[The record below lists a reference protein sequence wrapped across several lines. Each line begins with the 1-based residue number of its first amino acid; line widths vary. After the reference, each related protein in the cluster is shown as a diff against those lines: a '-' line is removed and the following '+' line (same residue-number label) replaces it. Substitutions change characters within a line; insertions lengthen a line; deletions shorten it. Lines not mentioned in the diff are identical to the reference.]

1 MNKIFKTKY
10 DITTGQCKAVSE
22 LASNRQIASSS
33 ESKPKC
39 GGFWGNFLRAFKV
52 LPLALLLAGFFSNF
66 AYAADVWLEN
76 KKDLSQNGQLNEGT
90 GVWFDGSNMEN
101 PSKTE
106 STILSSGEN
115 STGEFAQKAGFKN
128 KSFNRT
134 VVIGSRAVGGGDATT
149 VIGYR
154 AIAGANLSERHK
166 LSSQGTSI
174 GYRTFARGEG
184 ATAMGND
191 STAWGDN
198 AIAIGSDNAKAT
210 STSQI
215 DSRAERPLSR
225 DVWNL
230 VHSKRS
236 DFLYTD
242 EYATTY
248 QKLDTYDK
256 YLGVKDDSEAYKLKR
271 SHTWARG
278 HNSIAI
284 GARSIAYGDNST
296 AMGTL
301 ATAIGNYSTSL
312 GAFSMAFGDRSIAI
326 GNESYVYA
334 GGSVGVGNEVQ
345 AISDGAMVYGL
356 ESYAGGDGSIAIG
369 KRALANVEMGDMF
382 KNAVENGK
390 NLYEAE
396 STFSKL
402 GELDNSVQDYFKPS
416 TEYQQGSGEHKA
428 KRNKNSGKQDAT
440 GGLAIGYYVSALG
453 ENSLALGR
461 QAYAKGDRSMAIGP
475 YAYGAEEKTAALGYR
490 SKAIGK
496 QSMALGSLS
505 RAEGKNSI
513 AIGVNSAVKN
523 ESSSNKRNGVNTIA
537 IGNETEATM
546 DNSVALGYKSTTKY
560 FYNKSDN
567 STATLNGDEAISLP
581 SYAPEG
587 TSYKLQTDNAAGIVS
602 VGWKKS
608 DSELGLRRIVGVAA
622 GALDSDVATVGQL
635 KALYYVKKEGVV
647 TYYTKEPDGKI
658 TKLTKDGS
666 KFYRVNTKDG
676 TPYKELQEVD
686 AKDVFVGPKG
696 ANEETR
702 EEMKDGKKY
711 SLGNMGNLIKFA
723 NILDGEI
730 SATSDQAVTGG
741 QLNDLNGKLGL
752 TLNSK
757 KTGFEKV
764 QFDAVDVA
772 DENVKKGKIE
782 NFKEALTD
790 SIAAINRGYKFID
803 DNSQNSDKDTPFYL
817 GSTIK
822 IVAGNISAQPNS
834 KPQETY
840 LGKNLKTKFEKEPS
854 NNSIAKF
861 TIGLKDDPTFTKVS
875 LEAEQT
881 YNSDPSKNTVKDT
894 KELITKGYLDGAL
907 KNVASSFTVK
917 GDDTS
922 KSLSIDKNHTTLTIK
937 GGNNITTA
945 VDTNQ
950 KALTISL
957 NESLTGI
964 TSISGK
970 NGSGSNRSAVAK
982 IEFDSTASGS
992 NASTPNVKITTGGG
1006 TFIFSENGLN
1016 LGSKKITG
1024 LAEGSDDTDA
1034 VTFKQLKDS
1043 KLHFLSV
1050 KAPTSPE
1057 SKSNYN
1063 NDGAKAEGAIAI
1075 GVNAGATGASAI
1087 AIGDTAKANATQ
1099 AIVIGKS
1106 LTATKEKAILVGDSV
1121 TVDVAKSL
1129 AMGNDIKIES
1139 SDQKYET
1146 VAIGNKITLNASGG
1160 SIVLS
1165 ASDERGVTLDK
1176 AGWSVA
1182 IGNHSSIAGGS
1193 DMVALGNNIEVT
1205 RNGDSATA
1213 NSNLVILGNHAKA
1226 KDASNSVVLG
1236 YQADVK
1242 AQSAVAIGE
1251 SATVSTNA
1259 GDSIALGKN
1268 SSVTEKKNAPSGAEV
1283 FASKSSLKITWAN
1296 AGTSSS
1302 DAKDKTVVSVGSLG
1316 NERVITHVAAGA
1328 VQSGSTDA
1336 INGGQL
1342 YSVIDTF
1349 GKLGITVLGAEVDDT
1364 SKQFKQ
1370 TTFTKLKATDGT
1382 DTNVK
1387 ASETFRNAINANI
1400 AKLNQGFKFGDG
1412 TNQETLYLGST
1423 LKIQEGNI
1431 DTGYKGANLKT
1442 AFENT
1447 NGVATLKIG
1456 LKDSPTFTKVMLDN
1470 ATAPTDDKELTNKKY
1485 VDDQLKNAVDKTVN
1499 KGLKFQGNDAQDVTR
1514 KLGETLKIV
1523 GKGDKA
1529 KDITTTEN
1537 NIKVSKNITSDGLE
1551 IGLSDTLTGIKS
1563 VANGDNAKIAL
1574 DDKTITF
1581 TAGDQAGTK
1590 DVTLSAGKFSNVSEI
1605 NKGNNKGALKLTD
1618 NSATLESAKDK
1629 SKLELTDGT
1638 AKLES
1643 VKEGSNV
1650 ELKANEATLSAGID
1664 KGSIKVATGSGDGA
1678 NKIELSPESGS
1689 TVTLAKDGTNGVKA
1703 TGLSTI
1709 GKDENNALVFKKGTG
1724 NTAEL
1729 KVGGSALTFTKS
1741 DTGDT
1746 VKVSKVADGQITTS
1760 STDAINGKQLHDLAG
1775 KLGVD
1780 VNTEKNGF
1788 AQPEFTAVKYKD
1800 SKDQKQTTFKGA
1812 IDELI
1817 TAVNK
1822 GIVFKGNDQAPSTAT
1837 MQLGGALTIDSSTSK
1852 QDANDTVKDIT
1863 AKVETDTDGAK
1874 LTLTLNKSTAVKED
1888 DERLVTSKAVAV
1900 KLKEYTPTA
1909 KLETDFLKVTG
1920 ENIGTDDIGKKQ
1932 GRKTFGSNVGID
1944 TIKLGETEKSSTELV
1959 QADAVIKYLK
1969 GKGTNSVKIS
1979 DSPKTKAEGDS
1990 SISIG
1995 LEAITKNSYSIAIG
2009 YNTSAT
2015 NRKSLVLGS
2024 DSTVDGEESV
2034 AIGSTNTVSSKYSG
2048 VLGKTNTVSREHSY
2062 VVGAYNDIKGE
2073 HTYVLGS
2080 NITTTKD
2087 ITNAVILGN
2096 KSKAVSD
2103 AVSVGSDTKQRR
2115 IVYVATPT
2123 DKYDAVNKQYV
2134 DELTLSY
2141 KANGQD
2147 DKKQS
2152 INLKTGALDFVK
2164 SENISVSVEDKG
2176 VIKHS
2181 LNSNLQEIT
2190 SIKSGKDESGAKI
2203 SFTTKTETTP
2213 NNEVQNVPKDQ
2224 IELTIGA
2231 KKTDTQGQSTVTDT
2245 KFIFSETGLDLGNKK
2260 ITNLADGEIKDDS
2273 KDAVTGKQLADL
2285 TKQLG
2290 VDVNTSDKTKFT
2302 APIFEYLSNVD
2313 GSFSDNPTSLKGAI
2327 DETRAKLNAGLTF
2340 GADQNAN
2347 GTANTPHYLGSS
2359 INIVRLGTNNATSPA
2374 GAASTPATSLDIKNY
2389 SGKNLITQYTRETNG
2404 NAKIEIGFKDAPTFS
2419 KVTLSQAQTYGDSKV
2434 GNEDVITKSYLE
2446 QALNSFKFN
2455 VEYGTEKVQIGRG
2468 DTLKFENGL
2477 NIQGSLKQ
2485 EGATQPSA
2493 VTSTTAPTTVNTPSG
2508 SENGGAGTTVVSNG
2522 ADSSNSGGSNGGS
2535 SDSTSNMAS
2544 SGGTNG
2550 ASSDSADTAVASSS
2564 PTAGTSSTPTT
2575 TPSDTSTPTA
2585 TPPTT
2590 TAVVTIGTKNDLT
2603 NITSISS
2610 KAKAGSA
2617 DGNDADNGTTGD
2629 VTKLS
2634 LTPENATFQVGTTGS
2649 KVKIDKEGM
2658 ILTPQ
2663 ATDPKDPSA
2672 NAPSITINA
2681 GSVPVAPNS
2690 SAQPADPNLP
2700 AVDNGPSIAF
2710 AAKGGSNGSEKEG
2723 TGTIKYLKDR
2733 TVTNS
2738 KTDYGT
2744 GDNKG
2749 NAATEGAVKELYDSG
2764 LKFAGNE
2771 GEPVHKKL
2779 GETLSIKGE
2788 GAVGETATDNIVVR
2802 AKEGELQIGLT
2813 KNIRNIDT
2821 ISIAGTGDNSGKD
2834 VFIDAEGMTT
2844 TAQLEDGTVL
2854 VNNQTAEG
2862 VSTIAKKEDGSILV
2876 NNQTAEANILSNGK
2890 HTTEVKAG
2898 EVAIKDKSGQEIV
2911 SLKVAEGENGQDG
2924 KGATLAFAKDGE
2936 NGTGVI
2942 MGLKD
2947 LDATAD
2953 GSSAANKNYVDE
2965 KMSDLDSNRPFDF
2978 YIQEGKEYTKV
2989 VKGRDGKFYDPELLQ
3004 GAKYDV
3010 DSKKYIA
3017 QDGQEV
3023 TPESDKVII
3032 RAEPTTAPIGINNV
3046 ASGLGISAIEESEKQ
3061 SLTKTIEEK
3070 KAELEKTDTALQTAK
3085 DQVGEKQKALEE
3097 KTNAL
3102 SQVASE
3108 RPALLMQKAEIE
3120 QQLKGLGA
3128 SDPRRATAQ
3137 AELDKVKEALTQNDQ
3152 KVTEATKTANEASEA
3167 LKQAK
3172 VALADNVLKAY
3183 AAQQALATAEETLR
3197 NKEFGVDKVKDLL
3210 SGNSNIAEDNVA
3222 TIKDVKALAK
3232 AGLSFEGNDGKRL
3245 HKDLSE
3251 TLAIKGEEN
3260 ASGDKFNSD
3269 HTAAGNIK
3277 VEMAQ
3282 DGKGLEVKLSDQL
3295 KNLTSVETKKDDQG
3309 RSTTLL
3315 SRGVM
3320 VQNDTTKEQALF
3332 SENRLA
3338 FFKDGALG
3346 LNLDGKSRA
3355 LKVGEKAIISIN
3367 DKGEALVSDLN
3378 EFSSGMTITNKNY
3391 VDTKNNELRT
3401 QLNNTDRTLRA
3412 GIAGSNAA
3420 AGLASVSMP
3429 GKSMLAIS
3437 AAGYGG
3443 ENAVAIGY
3451 SRMSDNGKIMLQLQ
3465 GNRNSRGKAAGS
3477 VSIGYQ
3483 W

>member
-101 PSKTE
+101 PIKTE

-1075 GVNAGATGASAI
+1075 GVNA
-1087 AIGDTAKANATQ
+1087 
-1099 AIVIGKS
+1099 
-1106 LTATKEKAILVGDSV
+1106 
-1121 TVDVAKSL
+1121 
-1129 AMGNDIKIES
+1129 
-1139 SDQKYET
+1139 
-1146 VAIGNKITLNASGG
+1146 
-1160 SIVLS
+1160 
-1165 ASDERGVTLDK
+1165 
-1176 AGWSVA
+1176 
-1182 IGNHSSIAGGS
+1182 
-1193 DMVALGNNIEVT
+1193 
-1205 RNGDSATA
+1205 
-1213 NSNLVILGNHAKA
+1213 
-1226 KDASNSVVLG
+1226 
-1236 YQADVK
+1236 
-1242 AQSAVAIGE
+1242 
-1251 SATVSTNA
+1251 
-1259 GDSIALGKN
+1259 
-1268 SSVTEKKNAPSGAEV
+1268 
-1283 FASKSSLKITWAN
+1283 
-1296 AGTSSS
+1296 
-1302 DAKDKTVVSVGSLG
+1302 
-1316 NERVITHVAAGA
+1316 
-1328 VQSGSTDA
+1328 
-1336 INGGQL
+1336 
-1342 YSVIDTF
+1342 
-1349 GKLGITVLGAEVDDT
+1349 
-1364 SKQFKQ
+1364 Q
-1370 TTFTKLKATDGT
+1370 T
-1382 DTNVK
+1382 
-1387 ASETFRNAINANI
+1387 
-1400 AKLNQGFKFGDG
+1400 
-1412 TNQETLYLGST
+1412 
-1423 LKIQEGNI
+1423 
-1431 DTGYKGANLKT
+1431 
-1442 AFENT
+1442 
-1447 NGVATLKIG
+1447 
-1456 LKDSPTFTKVMLDN
+1456 
-1470 ATAPTDDKELTNKKY
+1470 
-1485 VDDQLKNAVDKTVN
+1485 
-1499 KGLKFQGNDAQDVTR
+1499 
-1514 KLGETLKIV
+1514 
-1523 GKGDKA
+1523 
-1529 KDITTTEN
+1529 
-1537 NIKVSKNITSDGLE
+1537 
-1551 IGLSDTLTGIKS
+1551 
-1563 VANGDNAKIAL
+1563 
-1574 DDKTITF
+1574 
-1581 TAGDQAGTK
+1581 
-1590 DVTLSAGKFSNVSEI
+1590 
-1605 NKGNNKGALKLTD
+1605 
-1618 NSATLESAKDK
+1618 
-1629 SKLELTDGT
+1629 
-1638 AKLES
+1638 
-1643 VKEGSNV
+1643 
-1650 ELKANEATLSAGID
+1650 
-1664 KGSIKVATGSGDGA
+1664 
-1678 NKIELSPESGS
+1678 
-1689 TVTLAKDGTNGVKA
+1689 
-1703 TGLSTI
+1703 
-1709 GKDENNALVFKKGTG
+1709 
-1724 NTAEL
+1724 
-1729 KVGGSALTFTKS
+1729 
-1741 DTGDT
+1741 
-1746 VKVSKVADGQITTS
+1746 
-1760 STDAINGKQLHDLAG
+1760 
-1775 KLGVD
+1775 
-1780 VNTEKNGF
+1780 
-1788 AQPEFTAVKYKD
+1788 
-1800 SKDQKQTTFKGA
+1800 
-1812 IDELI
+1812 
-1817 TAVNK
+1817 
-1822 GIVFKGNDQAPSTAT
+1822 
-1837 MQLGGALTIDSSTSK
+1837 
-1852 QDANDTVKDIT
+1852 
-1863 AKVETDTDGAK
+1863 
-1874 LTLTLNKSTAVKED
+1874 
-1888 DERLVTSKAVAV
+1888 
-1900 KLKEYTPTA
+1900 
-1909 KLETDFLKVTG
+1909 
-1920 ENIGTDDIGKKQ
+1920 
-1932 GRKTFGSNVGID
+1932 
-1944 TIKLGETEKSSTELV
+1944 
-1959 QADAVIKYLK
+1959 
-1969 GKGTNSVKIS
+1969 
-1979 DSPKTKAEGDS
+1979 
-1990 SISIG
+1990 
-1995 LEAITKNSYSIAIG
+1995 
-2009 YNTSAT
+2009 
-2015 NRKSLVLGS
+2015 
-2024 DSTVDGEESV
+2024 
-2034 AIGSTNTVSSKYSG
+2034 
-2048 VLGKTNTVSREHSY
+2048 
-2062 VVGAYNDIKGE
+2062 
-2073 HTYVLGS
+2073 
-2080 NITTTKD
+2080 
-2087 ITNAVILGN
+2087 
-2096 KSKAVSD
+2096 
-2103 AVSVGSDTKQRR
+2103 
-2115 IVYVATPT
+2115 
-2123 DKYDAVNKQYV
+2123 
-2134 DELTLSY
+2134 
-2141 KANGQD
+2141 
-2147 DKKQS
+2147 
-2152 INLKTGALDFVK
+2152 
-2164 SENISVSVEDKG
+2164 
-2176 VIKHS
+2176 
-2181 LNSNLQEIT
+2181 
-2190 SIKSGKDESGAKI
+2190 
-2203 SFTTKTETTP
+2203 
-2213 NNEVQNVPKDQ
+2213 
-2224 IELTIGA
+2224 
-2231 KKTDTQGQSTVTDT
+2231 
-2245 KFIFSETGLDLGNKK
+2245 
-2260 ITNLADGEIKDDS
+2260 
-2273 KDAVTGKQLADL
+2273 
-2285 TKQLG
+2285 
-2290 VDVNTSDKTKFT
+2290 
-2302 APIFEYLSNVD
+2302 
-2313 GSFSDNPTSLKGAI
+2313 
-2327 DETRAKLNAGLTF
+2327 
-2340 GADQNAN
+2340 
-2347 GTANTPHYLGSS
+2347 
-2359 INIVRLGTNNATSPA
+2359 
-2374 GAASTPATSLDIKNY
+2374 
-2389 SGKNLITQYTRETNG
+2389 
-2404 NAKIEIGFKDAPTFS
+2404 
-2419 KVTLSQAQTYGDSKV
+2419 
-2434 GNEDVITKSYLE
+2434 
-2446 QALNSFKFN
+2446 
-2455 VEYGTEKVQIGRG
+2455 
-2468 DTLKFENGL
+2468 
-2477 NIQGSLKQ
+2477 
-2485 EGATQPSA
+2485 
-2493 VTSTTAPTTVNTPSG
+2493 
-2508 SENGGAGTTVVSNG
+2508 
-2522 ADSSNSGGSNGGS
+2522 
-2535 SDSTSNMAS
+2535 
-2544 SGGTNG
+2544 
-2550 ASSDSADTAVASSS
+2550 
-2564 PTAGTSSTPTT
+2564 
-2575 TPSDTSTPTA
+2575 
-2585 TPPTT
+2585 
-2590 TAVVTIGTKNDLT
+2590 
-2603 NITSISS
+2603 
-2610 KAKAGSA
+2610 
-2617 DGNDADNGTTGD
+2617 
-2629 VTKLS
+2629 
-2634 LTPENATFQVGTTGS
+2634 
-2649 KVKIDKEGM
+2649 
-2658 ILTPQ
+2658 
-2663 ATDPKDPSA
+2663 
-2672 NAPSITINA
+2672 
-2681 GSVPVAPNS
+2681 
-2690 SAQPADPNLP
+2690 
-2700 AVDNGPSIAF
+2700 
-2710 AAKGGSNGSEKEG
+2710 
-2723 TGTIKYLKDR
+2723 
-2733 TVTNS
+2733 
-2738 KTDYGT
+2738 
-2744 GDNKG
+2744 
-2749 NAATEGAVKELYDSG
+2749 
-2764 LKFAGNE
+2764 
-2771 GEPVHKKL
+2771 
-2779 GETLSIKGE
+2779 
-2788 GAVGETATDNIVVR
+2788 
-2802 AKEGELQIGLT
+2802 
-2813 KNIRNIDT
+2813 
-2821 ISIAGTGDNSGKD
+2821 
-2834 VFIDAEGMTT
+2834 
-2844 TAQLEDGTVL
+2844 
-2854 VNNQTAEG
+2854 
-2862 VSTIAKKEDGSILV
+2862 
-2876 NNQTAEANILSNGK
+2876 
-2890 HTTEVKAG
+2890 
-2898 EVAIKDKSGQEIV
+2898 
-2911 SLKVAEGENGQDG
+2911 
-2924 KGATLAFAKDGE
+2924 
-2936 NGTGVI
+2936 
-2942 MGLKD
+2942 
-2947 LDATAD
+2947 
-2953 GSSAANKNYVDE
+2953 
-2965 KMSDLDSNRPFDF
+2965 
-2978 YIQEGKEYTKV
+2978 
-2989 VKGRDGKFYDPELLQ
+2989 
-3004 GAKYDV
+3004 
-3010 DSKKYIA
+3010 
-3017 QDGQEV
+3017 
-3023 TPESDKVII
+3023 
-3032 RAEPTTAPIGINNV
+3032 
-3046 ASGLGISAIEESEKQ
+3046 
-3061 SLTKTIEEK
+3061 
-3070 KAELEKTDTALQTAK
+3070 
-3085 DQVGEKQKALEE
+3085 
-3097 KTNAL
+3097 
-3102 SQVASE
+3102 
-3108 RPALLMQKAEIE
+3108 
-3120 QQLKGLGA
+3120 
-3128 SDPRRATAQ
+3128 
-3137 AELDKVKEALTQNDQ
+3137 
-3152 KVTEATKTANEASEA
+3152 
-3167 LKQAK
+3167 
-3172 VALADNVLKAY
+3172 
-3183 AAQQALATAEETLR
+3183 
-3197 NKEFGVDKVKDLL
+3197 
-3210 SGNSNIAEDNVA
+3210 
-3222 TIKDVKALAK
+3222 
-3232 AGLSFEGNDGKRL
+3232 
-3245 HKDLSE
+3245 
-3251 TLAIKGEEN
+3251 
-3260 ASGDKFNSD
+3260 
-3269 HTAAGNIK
+3269 
-3277 VEMAQ
+3277 
-3282 DGKGLEVKLSDQL
+3282 
-3295 KNLTSVETKKDDQG
+3295 
-3309 RSTTLL
+3309 
-3315 SRGVM
+3315 
-3320 VQNDTTKEQALF
+3320 
-3332 SENRLA
+3332 
-3338 FFKDGALG
+3338 
-3346 LNLDGKSRA
+3346 
-3355 LKVGEKAIISIN
+3355 
-3367 DKGEALVSDLN
+3367 
-3378 EFSSGMTITNKNY
+3378 
-3391 VDTKNNELRT
+3391 
-3401 QLNNTDRTLRA
+3401 
-3412 GIAGSNAA
+3412 
-3420 AGLASVSMP
+3420 
-3429 GKSMLAIS
+3429 
-3437 AAGYGG
+3437 
-3443 ENAVAIGY
+3443 
-3451 SRMSDNGKIMLQLQ
+3451 
-3465 GNRNSRGKAAGS
+3465 
-3477 VSIGYQ
+3477 
-3483 W
+3483 

>member
-90 GVWFDGSNMEN
+90 GVWFDGSNMTN

-764 QFDAVDVA
+764 QFDAVEVA

-1182 IGNHSSIAGGS
+1182 IGNYSSIAGGN

-2273 KDAVTGKQLADL
+2273 KEAVTGKQLADL
-2285 TKQLG
+2285 AGKLG
-2290 VDVNTSDKTKFT
+2290 IEVDTSKTAFKTPSFDELKLKAVNGTDGN
-2302 APIFEYLSNVD
+2302 APANIVE
-2313 GSFSDNPTSLKGAI
+2313 GLKN
-2327 DETRAKLNAGLTF
+2327 TVTKLNAGLKLGGDLPASTN
-2340 GADQNAN
+2340 GMQN
-2347 GTANTPHYLGSS
+2347 THYLGAT
-2359 INIVRLGTNNATSPA
+2359 IQIVRLATPSTT
-2374 GAASTPATSLDIKNY
+2374 GTPAPTGTQSSIDIGEYK
-2389 SGKNLITQYTRETNG
+2389 GDNLITRYTRETDG
-2404 NAKIEIGFKDAPTFS
+2404 NAKIEIGFKDAPTFR
-2419 KVTLSQAQTYGDSKV
+2419 KVTLSTPQMYGNGTGS
-2434 GNEDVITKSYLE
+2434 GNAVSDNDLISKSYLDA
-2446 QALNSFKFN
+2446 ALKDFKFN
-2455 VEYGTEKVQIGRG
+2455 VEYGGQKVQIGRG
-2468 DTLKFENGL
+2468 DTLKFADGL
-2477 NIQGSLKQ
+2477 NIKLELK
-2485 EGATQPSA
+2485 EGEKPANGTTSASSASAAASTPAPTPTAPA
-2493 VTSTTAPTTVNTPSG
+2493 VTSSSESSTP
-2508 SENGGAGTTVVSNG
+2508 A
-2522 ADSSNSGGSNGGS
+2522 
-2535 SDSTSNMAS
+2535 STP

-2550 ASSDSADTAVASSS
+2550 GSAGTTVASSGVAPASGGSSGVASASGESTNGSAGSDNAVASS
-2564 PTAGTSSTPTT
+2564 TTPTT
-2575 TPSDTSTPTA
+2575 TKP
-2585 TPPTT
+2585 T
-2590 TAVVTIGTKNDLT
+2590 TAVVTIGTTNDLT

-2610 KAKAGSA
+2610 KAGSTSGSSA
-2617 DGNDADNGTTGD
+2617 NGATGE
-2629 VTKLS
+2629 VAKLTLDPNS
-2634 LTPENATFQVGTTGS
+2634 GATFQVGNQGT
-2649 KVKIDKEGM
+2649 KVNIDNKGM
-2658 ILTPQ
+2658 TFTPQ
-2663 ATDPKDPSA
+2663 GANGAGGANDPSA
-2672 NAPSITINA
+2672 DSPSIIINA
-2681 GSVPVAPNS
+2681 GSVPATPNTSSPVAPM
-2690 SAQPADPNLP
+2690 DPSLP

-2710 AAKGGSNGSEKEG
+2710 AAKGGSDGSSAKEG

-2764 LKFAGNE
+2764 LKFAGNDNVE
-2771 GEPVHKKL
+2771 VAKKI

-2788 GAVGETATDNIVVR
+2788 GTVGATAADNIVVR
-2802 AKEGELQIGLT
+2802 AKDNGLEIGLT
-2813 KNIRNIDT
+2813 KNIGNIDT
-2821 ISIAGTGDNSGKD
+2821 ISIAGTGDDNGKD
-2834 VFIDAEGMTT
+2834 VFIDAEGVTT
-2844 TAQLEDGTVL
+2844 TAKLDDGTVL
-2854 VNNQTAEG
+2854 VNNQTAE
-2862 VSTIAKKEDGSILV
+2862 
-2876 NNQTAEANILSNGK
+2876 ANVLSNGK
-2890 HTTEVKAG
+2890 NMTEVKAG
-2898 EVAIKDKSGQEIV
+2898 EIAIKDKVGKDVV

-2924 KGATLAFAKDGE
+2924 KGATLAFAKGADDK
-2936 NGTGVI
+2936 GTGTI
-2942 MGLKD
+2942 TGLKD
-2947 LDATAD
+2947 LDATSD
-2953 GSSAANKNYVDE
+2953 GTSAANKNYVDE
-2965 KMSDLDSNRPFDF
+2965 KVSDLDSNRPFNF

-3046 ASGLGISAIEESEKQ
+3046 ASGLGILAIEESEKQ
-3061 SLTKTIEEK
+3061 QLTQAVEDK
-3070 KAELEKTDTALQTAK
+3070 KNKVSESE
-3085 DQVGEKQKALEE
+3085 KALAQTTADVKSKQQALTE
-3097 KTNAL
+3097 KTNEL

-3108 RPALLMQKAEIE
+3108 RPVLLMQKADLE

-3137 AELDKVKEALTQNDQ
+3137 AALDKVKEALTQNDQ

-3210 SGNSNIAEDNVA
+3210 SGSSNIAEDNVA

-3260 ASGDKFNSD
+3260 ASGDKFNSN

-3320 VQNDTTKEQALF
+3320 VQNDTTKEQAQF

>member
-66 AYAADVWLEN
+66 AYAANVWLEN

-764 QFDAVDVA
+764 QFDAVEVA

-1075 GVNAGATGASAI
+1075 GVDAKT
-1087 AIGDTAKANATQ
+1087 DKAN
-1099 AIVIGKS
+1099 AIVIGN
-1106 LTATKEKAILVGDSV
+1106 SV
-1121 TVDVAKSL
+1121 TVDQEKSIAL
-1129 AMGNDIKIES
+1129 GNDINIKQS
-1139 SDQKYET
+1139 KAGYST
-1146 VAIGNKITLNASGG
+1146 VAIGNKITMNESGG

-1165 ASDERGVTLDK
+1165 AMNQWNGPDDGITLNNVGWGVIL
-1176 AGWSVA
+1176 
-1182 IGNHSSIAGGS
+1182 GNKTKIEGGN
-1193 DMVALGNNIEVT
+1193 DIVALGNNMNVT
-1205 RNGDSATA
+1205 RSNGSKHDL
-1213 NSNLVILGNHAKA
+1213 NSNLIILGNGAKA
-1226 KDASNSVVLG
+1226 HDAKESVVIG
-1236 YQADVK
+1236 NVADVK
-1242 AQSAVAIGE
+1242 AQSAVAIGKGATIEANATGAVAIGE

-1268 SSVTEKKNAPSGAEV
+1268 SKAEMKKAAPTGFTVNAGAND
-1283 FASKSSLKITWAN
+1283 LKITWSS
-1296 AGTSSS
+1296 AGAGGSKS
-1302 DAKDKTVVSVGSLG
+1302 VVSVGDKGS
-1316 NERVITHVAAGA
+1316 ERIITNVAAGKVDTDSTEA
-1328 VQSGSTDA
+1328 V
-1336 INGGQL
+1336 NGGQL
-1342 YSVIDTF
+1342 KSVIDVF
-1349 GKLGITVLGAEVDDT
+1349 ANLGVTVLGAEKNDT
-1364 SKQFKQ
+1364 GDGFKKSKFDAVKTGDTVNSQAQVKSEKPFK
-1370 TTFTKLKATDGT
+1370 TAIEDNIT
-1382 DTNVK
+1382 
-1387 ASETFRNAINANI
+1387 AINKGLKFAGDNGGE
-1400 AKLNQGFKFGDG
+1400 AKQ
-1412 TNQETLYLGST
+1412 LYLGST
-1423 LKIQEGNI
+1423 LTI
-1431 DTGYKGANLKT
+1431 KGATGPASKPTTSAGQNGAGTHQNIFTT
-1442 AFENT
+1442 AKNT
-1447 NGVATLKIG
+1447 GI
-1456 LKDSPTFTKVMLDN
+1456 
-1470 ATAPTDDKELTNKKY
+1470 
-1485 VDDQLKNAVDKTVN
+1485 
-1499 KGLKFQGNDAQDVTR
+1499 
-1514 KLGETLKIV
+1514 
-1523 GKGDKA
+1523 
-1529 KDITTTEN
+1529 
-1537 NIKVSKNITSDGLE
+1537 LE
-1551 IGLSDTLTGIKS
+1551 IALNEELKGIKS
-1563 VANGDNAKIAL
+1563 VANGDDVKIEL
-1574 DDKTITF
+1574 KTTGTGGNGTTKSIVF
-1581 TAGDQAGTK
+1581 TAGDTNNK
-1590 DVTLSAGKFSNVSEI
+1590 VTLTGNKFSGVSEI
-1605 NKGNNKGALKLTD
+1605 SSKDSKSKLTLGAD
-1618 NSATLESAKDK
+1618 NATVELEHGK
-1629 SKLELTDGT
+1629 SKLELKDT
-1638 AKLES
+1638 
-1643 VKEGSNV
+1643 
-1650 ELKANEATLSAGID
+1650 EATITAGTD
-1664 KGSIKVATGSGDGA
+1664 AGSIKINNNGDT
-1678 NKIELSPESGS
+1678 KIELSPESGS
-1689 TVTLAKDGTNGVKA
+1689 TVTLAKDSTNGVKA
-1703 TGLSTI
+1703 TGLSTV
-1709 GKDENNALVFKKGTG
+1709 GLDGDNTLVFKNGTNST

-1729 KVGGSALTFTKS
+1729 KVGGAALTFTS
-1741 DTGDT
+1741 TGNGTGGTAQT
-1746 VKVSKVADGQITTS
+1746 VKISNVAAGKIDTS
-1760 STDAINGKQLHDLAG
+1760 STEAITGKQLADLATH
-1775 KLGVD
+1775 LGVSVD
-1780 VNTEKNGF
+1780 SGKTGFTAPSFEVIKGGTKDATSGKNG
-1788 AQPEFTAVKYKD
+1788 P
-1800 SKDQKQTTFKGA
+1800 TTFKGA
-1812 IDELI
+1812 IDQLI
-1817 TAVNK
+1817 TAVN
-1822 GIVFKGNDQAPSTAT
+1822 GGLTFKGNDNSSTKL
-1837 MQLGGALTIDSSTSK
+1837 QLGGTLTIDSSTVGSGSE
-1852 QDANDTVKDIT
+1852 KDIT
-1863 AKVETDTDGAK
+1863 AKLEPSNGNDSKDAGK
-1874 LTLTLNKSTAVKED
+1874 LTLTLNKATSVDKN
-1888 DERLVTSKAVAV
+1888 DEKVITSKAVATELE
-1900 KLKEYTPTA
+1900 KYTKTADLGNAYLKI
-1909 KLETDFLKVTG
+1909 DG
-1920 ENIGTDDIGKKQ
+1920 SNIGDASNK
-1932 GRKTFGSNVGID
+1932 KTFGGHVGIAE
-1944 TIKLGETEKSSTELV
+1944 IKLDGEKSSTELV

-1969 GKGTNSVKIS
+1969 GTGPDSVKIS
-1979 DSPKTKAEGDS
+1979 DSTKTMAKGNY

-1995 LEAITKNSYSIAIG
+1995 HEAVSENAESIAIG
-2009 YNTSAT
+2009 YMTHAQNK
-2015 NRKSLVLGS
+2015 KSIALGNESEVLGEKS
-2024 DSTVDGEESV
+2024 IAIGTENKIDGEGKYSTVLGVE
-2034 AIGSTNTVSSKYSG
+2034 NKVSSKFTYLIG
-2048 VLGKTNTVSREHSY
+2048 YN
-2062 VVGAYNDIKGE
+2062 NDIKGDN
-2073 HTYVLGS
+2073 TFVLGS
-2080 NITTTKD
+2080 NILTDNSIK
-2087 ITNAVILGN
+2087 NAVILGDR
-2096 KSKAVSD
+2096 SKGEAN
-2103 AVSVGSDTKQRR
+2103 AVSVGGAGDGEQRR

-2134 DELTLSY
+2134 DGLGLKFKGNDNKEIHKKLSDTLEIVGKGLNKAQTTKFNGTNGNIAVKENKGKLEISLNRDLKGIKSISDRKNKNIATEIRFNSKNSTSSIPNSLTNNLTISSNGGTFEFNRTGLHINN
-2141 KANGQD
+2141 KQITGLRSGLLEKHNGQD
-2147 DKKQS
+2147 RERKDLNYLIGDEFKNSS
-2152 INLKTGALDFVK
+2152 IQTHAVNVGDLAK
-2164 SENISVSVEDKG
+2164 ISKEIVEKG
-2176 VIKHS
+2176 YKYKADIPS
-2181 LNSNLQEIT
+2181 NNSNDT
-2190 SIKSGKDESGAKI
+2190 SIK
-2203 SFTTKTETTP
+2203 
-2213 NNEVQNVPKDQ
+2213 
-2224 IELTIGA
+2224 
-2231 KKTDTQGQSTVTDT
+2231 
-2245 KFIFSETGLDLGNKK
+2245 
-2260 ITNLADGEIKDDS
+2260 
-2273 KDAVTGKQLADL
+2273 
-2285 TKQLG
+2285 
-2290 VDVNTSDKTKFT
+2290 
-2302 APIFEYLSNVD
+2302 
-2313 GSFSDNPTSLKGAI
+2313 
-2327 DETRAKLNAGLTF
+2327 
-2340 GADQNAN
+2340 
-2347 GTANTPHYLGSS
+2347 LGSTIS
-2359 INIVRLGTNNATSPA
+2359 IVKWTD
-2374 GAASTPATSLDIKNY
+2374 TPATGQPAVTVGTGTTSQTSAVKYTGD
-2389 SGKNLITQYTRETNG
+2389 NLTTRYTYDSSNG

-2419 KVTLSQAQTYGDSKV
+2419 KVTLSQAQTYGKGSSV
-2434 GNEDVITKSYLE
+2434 GNNDLISKSYLDA
-2446 QALNSFKFN
+2446 ALKDFKFN
-2455 VEYGTEKVQIGRG
+2455 VEYGGKQVQIGRG
-2468 DTLKFENGL
+2468 DTLKFADGL
-2477 NIQGSLKQ
+2477 NIKLELK
-2485 EGATQPSA
+2485 EVEKPANEA
-2493 VTSTTAPTTVNTPSG
+2493 TSTINSNMETSTPAPTTVS
-2508 SENGGAGTTVVSNG
+2508 
-2522 ADSSNSGGSNGGS
+2522 
-2535 SDSTSNMAS
+2535 
-2544 SGGTNG
+2544 
-2550 ASSDSADTAVASSS
+2550 
-2564 PTAGTSSTPTT
+2564 
-2575 TPSDTSTPTA
+2575 TPSDGA
-2585 TPPTT
+2585 NDADVATT
-2590 TAVVTIGTKNDLT
+2590 TAEVTIDTTEELK

-2610 KAKAGSA
+2610 KGSA
-2617 DGNDADNGTTGD
+2617 GGNDADSTVE
-2629 VTKLS
+2629 VTKLTLEADKGATFRVGNTGAKVNVNSDGIS
-2634 LTPENATFQVGTTGS
+2634 LTPKGASGTS
-2649 KVKIDKEGM
+2649 
-2658 ILTPQ
+2658 
-2663 ATDPKDPSA
+2663 PSDDVA
-2672 NAPSITINA
+2672 SITIKA
-2681 GSVPVAPNS
+2681 GSKPVDSNS
-2690 SAQPADPNLP
+2690 IDLLDPA
-2700 AVDNGPSIAF
+2700 NGPSIAF
-2710 AAKGGSNGSEKEG
+2710 AAKGGSNGSKEG

-2733 TVTNS
+2733 TVS
-2738 KTDYGT
+2738 KNNGNGDKYGE

-2749 NAATEGAVKELYDSG
+2749 NAATEGAVKELYESG

-2965 KMSDLDSNRPFDF
+2965 KMSDLDSNRPFNF

-3046 ASGLGISAIEESEKQ
+3046 ASGLGILAIEESEKQ
-3061 SLTKTIEEK
+3061 QLTQAVEDK
-3070 KAELEKTDTALQTAK
+3070 KNKVSESE
-3085 DQVGEKQKALEE
+3085 KALAQTTADVKSKQQALTE
-3097 KTNAL
+3097 KTNEL

-3108 RPALLMQKAEIE
+3108 RPVLLMQKADLE

-3137 AELDKVKEALTQNDQ
+3137 AALDKVKEALTQNDQ

-3210 SGNSNIAEDNVA
+3210 SGSSNIAEDNVA

-3260 ASGDKFNSD
+3260 ASGDKFNSN

-3320 VQNDTTKEQALF
+3320 VQNDTTKEQAQF